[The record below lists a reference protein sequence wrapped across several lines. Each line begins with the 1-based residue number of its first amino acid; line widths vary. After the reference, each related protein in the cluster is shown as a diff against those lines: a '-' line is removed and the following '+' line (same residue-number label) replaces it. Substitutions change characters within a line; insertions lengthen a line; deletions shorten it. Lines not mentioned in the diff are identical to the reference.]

1 MAEPNEDID
10 LVIEED
16 KKPDS
21 ELEIVIDDKAGEKK
35 PDTKII
41 EPEEGLQRLKNELER
56 ERSERV
62 AAEKRARD
70 SDASAVRARNDVQ
83 DSNLSL
89 VTNAIETVKQTQ
101 DVLKSRLSACYAAG
115 DWDGAADVQ
124 SEMSTNSAKLL
135 QLETGKQA
143 LESAP
148 KVEPEKRQEDP
159 VEALCSQLSSRSAS
173 WVRAHPEYAR
183 DPKKLNKMV
192 AAHNLVVD
200 DYTVDSDD
208 YFGAIERTLGIG
220 KKADREIETDDAMSE
235 AARHTERRAAPP
247 AAPVTRQI
255 GDSNGQ
261 KPNTVRLTAA
271 EREMAIMMK
280 SSNQSDR
287 DAELEYARNKVA
299 LKKEGRLQ

>member
-1 MAEPNEDID
+1 MPPENEDID

-16 KKPDS
+16 KKPDTD
-21 ELEIVIDDKAGEKK
+21 LIVIEDDKAGEKK
-35 PDTKII
+35 PDAKII
-41 EPEEGLQRLKNELER
+41 EPEEGLQKLKAELER

-101 DVLKSRLSACYAAG
+101 DVLKSRLSACYASG

-143 LESAP
+143 LEAAP

-159 VEALCSQLSSRSAS
+159 VEALCSQLSPRSAS

-183 DPKKLNKMV
+183 DARLLNKMV
-192 AAHNLVVD
+192 AAHNLVID

-220 KKADREIETDDAMSE
+220 KRVEREIEPDDAMSE
-235 AARHTERRAAPP
+235 AARHTERRAGPP

-255 GDSNGQ
+255 SDSNGQ